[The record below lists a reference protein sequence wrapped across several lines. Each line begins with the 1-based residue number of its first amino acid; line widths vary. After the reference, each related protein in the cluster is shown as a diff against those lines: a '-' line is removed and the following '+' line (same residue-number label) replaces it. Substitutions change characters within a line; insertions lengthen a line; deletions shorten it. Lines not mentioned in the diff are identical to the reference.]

1 MFDGLLPF
9 RMPLPTIYFWNKA
22 PFVRLLVALMA
33 GIALQWHFQ
42 FSFSFLLGLATMCFL
57 LSALHFFIPVNIKY
71 RLTDFNGLLINF
83 LIALVGGILIWVND
97 IRHNNKWIG
106 NVYTEGCYFI
116 ATIKEPLIE
125 KTNSFK
131 AVARIDKFY
140 LKNTVNKTEGNIILY
155 FKKDAW
161 VKRLKYGSQIIF
173 SKPLQEIKNSG
184 NPGAF
189 DYKSYSLFQG
199 ITHQLNL
206 SPNEFEIL
214 PTENKNWFQQYIFDC
229 RSWVISTLQK
239 FIHGEK
245 EQGLAEALLI
255 GYKDHLDKNLVQS
268 YTNTGVVHIIAIS
281 GMHLALIYG
290 LLMFLTRPLR
300 SKNYRWIRILVIL
313 SALWLFTL
321 LAGAQASVVR
331 SAVMFT
337 CIAFGEAL
345 SKKTSI
351 YNTLALSAFLL
362 LVCNPF
368 WLWDVGFQLSYAAV
382 LSIVGFYRPIYSWF
396 YFPNKLP
403 DFLWKTMAISIAA
416 QILTTPISLYHF
428 HQFPVL
434 FLLTNIVAVPLS
446 SLILFAE
453 ISLCTISAFTAM
465 TKIIAKLTSLLI
477 YWMNSYI
484 EIIERLSFSL
494 WSGFSITALQAILLL
509 IAASTICLWLTD
521 KKKWMLTCS
530 LISLMMFVVIRSIS
544 FSQAYEQK
552 KLIVYNVPKYSA
564 IDLVYGRRFNFIGD
578 STILCDD
585 FLRNFHIQPSR
596 ILHRIQQ
603 NQSLPICCKNF
614 EFCDKTIAIIDTSKY
629 FLPTDKKQPIDI
641 LILSKNPRLYIS
653 NLLKTFSIS
662 KIVIDGSVPPWKAR
676 LWKQDCDSLHIP
688 CFDVSEKG
696 AFVVNL

>member
-1 MFDGLLPF
+1 MVLIGA
-9 RMPLPTIYFWNKA
+9 I
-22 PFVRLLVALMA
+22 LV
-33 GIALQWHFQ
+33 WTH
-42 FSFSFLLGLATMCFL
+42 
-57 LSALHFFIPVNIKY
+57 
-71 RLTDFNGLLINF
+71 
-83 LIALVGGILIWVND
+83 D
-97 IRHNNKWIG
+97 IRHNSNWIG
-106 NVYTEGCYFI
+106 KNCFDSCHFI
-116 ATIKEPLIE
+116 ATIKEQLVE
-125 KTNSFK
+125 KNNSFK
-131 AVARIDKFY
+131 ALASIDAIY
-140 LKNTVNKTEGNIILY
+140 SDNRLSYTEGKAIVY
-155 FKKDAW
+155 FKKDAS
-161 VKRLKYGSQIIF
+161 VKKLEYGSQIIF
-173 SKPLQEIKNSG
+173 NKPLQEIRNSG
-184 NPGAF
+184 NPGSF
-189 DYKSYSLFQG
+189 DYKRYSLFQS
-199 ITHQLNL
+199 ITHQVNL
-206 SPNEFEIL
+206 SSKEFEIL
-214 PTENKNWFQQYIFDC
+214 PTANKNWFQQYIFNC

-255 GYKDHLDKNLVQS
+255 GYKDDLDKNLVQS

-290 LLMFLTRPLR
+290 LLMLLTHPFRK
-300 SKNYRWIRILVIL
+300 KNYRWFRIAIIL
-313 SALWLFTL
+313 TALWLFTL

-345 SKKTSI
+345 AKKTSI

-362 LVCNPF
+362 LVYNPF

-382 LSIVGFYRPIYSWF
+382 LSIVAFYRPVYCWF

-446 SLILFAE
+446 SLILFGE
-453 ISLCTISAFTAM
+453 ILLCAISWFAAL
-465 TKIIAKLTSLLI
+465 AKTVGWLTGLFI

-484 EIIERLSFSL
+484 EKIEGVSFSL
-494 WSGFSITALQAILLL
+494 WGGFSISEIQTILLL
-509 IAASTICLWLTD
+509 FTSVGVCLWLID
-521 KKKWMLTCS
+521 RRRWMLVSS
-530 LISLMMFVVIRSIS
+530 LSSLLLFVSLRSIS
-544 FSQAYEQK
+544 FSKAYAQE

-564 IDLVYGRRFNFIGD
+564 MDLIHGRIFNFIGD
-578 STILCDD
+578 SAILHDD
-585 FLRNFHIQPSR
+585 FIRNFHIQPSR

-603 NQSLPICCKNF
+603 NQTVPVCCKNF
-614 EFCDKTIAIIDTSKY
+614 EFCGKSVAIIDTSQY
-629 FLPTDKKQPIDI
+629 FIPFNNKQTIDL

-653 NLLKTFSIS
+653 NLLKTFSINQ
-662 KIVIDGSVPPWKAR
+662 IVIDGSVPSRKAR
-676 LWKQDCDSLHIP
+676 LWKHDCDSLCIP